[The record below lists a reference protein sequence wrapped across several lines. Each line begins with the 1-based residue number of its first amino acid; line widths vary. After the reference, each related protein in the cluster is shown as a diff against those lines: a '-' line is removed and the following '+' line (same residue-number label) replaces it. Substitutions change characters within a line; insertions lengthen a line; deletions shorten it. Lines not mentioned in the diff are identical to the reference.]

1 MELLN
6 QLTQNLGVT
15 EEQARDGT
23 GLIMKMAREN
33 LGIGDFN
40 KVADTIPG
48 IENII
53 KTAPELS
60 GTEKALG
67 VGSSAVGGGG
77 FGNLADLTKSFSQ
90 LGLDSQM
97 ATRFVPIVL
106 SFVQSKGGDVTRNI
120 LERVLK

>member
-33 LGIGDFN
+33 LGISDFN

-53 KTAPELS
+53 KIAPELS

-67 VGSSAVGGGG
+67 VVSSAVGGGG
-77 FGNLADLTKSFSQ
+77 IGNLADLTKSFSQ
-90 LGLDSQM
+90 LGLDSRM
-97 ATRFVPIVL
+97 FTRFVPIVL
-106 SFVQSKGGDVTRNI
+106 SFVQSKGGDTTRNI

>member
-15 EEQARDGT
+15 EDQARGGT
-23 GLIMKMAREN
+23 GLIMKMAQEK
-33 LGIGDFN
+33 LGVGDFN
-40 KVADTIPG
+40 QIADTIPG
-48 IENII
+48 IQNII

-67 VGSSAVGGGG
+67 VASSTVGGGG
-77 FGNLADLTKSFSQ
+77 GGNLANLTNGFSK
-90 LGLDSQM
+90 LGLDTQM
-97 ATRFVPIVL
+97 VTRFVPIVL
-106 SFVQSKGGDVTRNI
+106 SFVQSKGGDTTRNI